1 MSPYQLKE
9 TKTPNV
15 LILRSNI
22 PEWCFLLID
31 LVTLVLSQNK
41 HDAPVC
47 RKASDILMKFIAL
60 KTSGVM
66 IIQKGVC
73 FVIFRKSHKV
83 SCLDSL
89 SKIRDFTCFLLKDTW
104 KKEKKHLAFRISEQ
118 QFPDTQKLWLPL
130 LPFKKRIQPPKT
142 RNHGRRESWVFAA
155 AEPSLVETWASPPP
169 IFRVPALKIL
179 QGSKTLVHPWTE
191 PLIYSVKYN
200 NGHFLK
206 TKVSGEKRRIFVEPE
221 ELVEDS
227 KTDKWRLRYEVVH
240 L

>member
-1 MSPYQLKE
+1 MVFSFDWSCDTRVEPKQ
-9 TKTPNV
+9 T
-15 LILRSNI
+15 
-22 PEWCFLLID
+22 WC
-31 LVTLVLSQNK
+31 T
-41 HDAPVC
+41 VC

-169 IFRVPALKIL
+169 FSGFQPWKFCRVVKRWFTPELNPWSTRWNTTMVISWKPRSQEKNGGFL
-179 QGSKTLVHPWTE
+179 LSRKNWSKTRRP
-191 PLIYSVKYN
+191 ISD
-200 NGHFLK
+200 
-206 TKVSGEKRRIFVEPE
+206 VSGMR
-221 ELVEDS
+221 
-227 KTDKWRLRYEVVH
+227 
-240 L
+240 

>member
-22 PEWCFLLID
+22 PEMVFSFDWS
-31 LVTLVLSQNK
+31 LSQNK

-73 FVIFRKSHKV
+73 FVIFRKFHKV

-89 SKIRDFTCFLLKDTW
+89 SKIRDFTCFLLKGTS

-118 QFPDTQKLWLPL
+118 QFPDTQKWWLPL

-169 IFRVPALKIL
+169 FSGFQPWKFSRVVKRWFKLNPWSTRWNTTMVISWKPRSQEKNGGFLLSRKNWA
-179 QGSKTLVHPWTE
+179 KTRRP
-191 PLIYSVKYN
+191 ISD
-200 NGHFLK
+200 
-206 TKVSGEKRRIFVEPE
+206 VSGMR
-221 ELVEDS
+221 
-227 KTDKWRLRYEVVH
+227 
-240 L
+240 